1 MRGFGVSEVA
11 VVISVC
17 QCPPMP
23 PMELVS
29 VCGCGQIPIRGGF
42 GESEIA
48 IPTSVYIVYGLPMEA
63 PCWTEPPRQHKFLP
77 WASSARHGFCAPCM
91 CGVRC
96 SWKHQLHIFIAER
109 LILAGVMRELHEL
122 DAFLFPHTPSHMRS
136 VITLCRYTYAL
147 ALVASSSATAV
158 PLAQRCGSGPVS
170 PTAGKRRASKRST
183 TLTLI
188 ALPSCL
194 RHWAS
199 DTTCLKWSGFLSLI
213 HI

>member
-1 MRGFGVSEVA
+1 MRLPCKEIVALALPTLRGGCSLRFGQTPAMRGFGVSEVA

-29 VCGCGQIPIRGGF
+29 VCGCGQIPIRSGF
-42 GESEIA
+42 GESEMA

-109 LILAGVMRELHEL
+109 LILAGVMHELHEL
-122 DAFLFPHTPSHMRS
+122 DAFLFPHTRLRTCGLSGHSVATPTRWLWWPLAPPLRCRSPNGPEAHPSAPPQARGARAS
-136 VITLCRYTYAL
+136 AL
-147 ALVASSSATAV
+147 A
-158 PLAQRCGSGPVS
+158 R
-170 PTAGKRRASKRST
+170 
-183 TLTLI
+183 
-188 ALPSCL
+188 
-194 RHWAS
+194 
-199 DTTCLKWSGFLSLI
+199 
-213 HI
+213 